1 MSPSLEGWEN
11 TVSAMNGRPS
21 SMSFSRVSAAT
32 IAASYACADGS
43 SGQRCLAISSA
54 LTKTLPGRSF
64 ASWRSTN
71 VDLPAPLGPATR
83 SSRFTVWL
91 ERRLLYRPFSTVRH
105 PDRAAVGT
113 VLDDLTL
120 LVEGDRGDAAPGQ
133 HLAVVRVGEAFLDR
147 GGDLSVEHHAF

>member
-11 TVSAMNGRPS
+11 TVPAMNGRPS

-54 LTKTLPGRSF
+54 LTKTLPGSSF

-91 ERRLLYRPFSTVRH
+91 GRWSVVQLLSTVRH
-105 PDRAAVGT
+105 HDRAAVGP
-113 VLDDLTL
+113 VLNDLAV
-120 LVEGDRGDAAPGQ
+120 LVEG
-133 HLAVVRVGEAFLDR
+133 
-147 GGDLSVEHHAF
+147 